1 MPFHIISHIR
11 YLPAYLL
18 QLILQWVSLVGHT
31 PNSQRCSGK
40 IGPGEQGLIN
50 LLCISRAYSIM
61 KSWRIYAEGFKY
73 QELPSKCKQTFLL
86 DVQDLFCRVKCIQ
99 TRLPM
104 Q

>member
-40 IGPGEQGLIN
+40 IGPGEQGLVN
-50 LLCISRAYSIM
+50 LLCISRAYSI
-61 KSWRIYAEGFKY
+61 
-73 QELPSKCKQTFLL
+73 QTWKKLQAVPAVPAAL
-86 DVQDLFCRVKCIQ
+86 ADILSEIMLF
-99 TRLPM
+99 
-104 Q
+104 